1 MLSKEER
8 EDALELYETAKEEL
22 GYLKDI
28 QPRLTE
34 LYKSRELEV
43 EITLYFEYLN
53 HNNYVAGFEQ
63 VDTSEIREKFKRNKF
78 EVVHHMGYD
87 DVSSLWNYEEEFN
100 YLVSKYEE
108 LIEKIK
114 GCLSI

>member
-22 GYLKDI
+22 SYLKDI
-28 QPRLTE
+28 QLK
-34 LYKSRELEV
+34 LAELESSGELQT

-78 EVVHHMGYD
+78 EVIPRLGHDEVRN
-87 DVSSLWNYEEEFN
+87 LWEYEEEFN

-108 LIEKIK
+108 LIEKIEA
-114 GCLSI
+114 CLGI

>member
-22 GYLKDI
+22 SYLKDI

-34 LYKSRELEV
+34 LYESRELEV

-78 EVVHHMGYD
+78 EVIPGLGRDEVRN
-87 DVSSLWNYEEEFN
+87 LWEYEEEFN